1 MTHPVAGV
9 EQGQRAA
16 DHDGGVLLSGHE
28 DMGGHGGGG
37 GLAVGAGDT
46 QGVAIALH
54 DRAPG
59 LGTLVDGDSPGNRP
73 GDLRVA
79 VVDGGGADDGVA
91 VLQAVGGVA
100 DGNGDAHGA
109 QMPDGVAV
117 GHVRALDGDAHALEH
132 LGQGA
137 HGHAADA
144 GQMDALAGVKICVNV
159 GSGMEHSVLLL
170 DRS

>member
-1 MTHPVAGV
+1 M
-9 EQGQRAA
+9 
-16 DHDGGVLLSGHE
+16 
-28 DMGGHGGGG
+28 
-37 GLAVGAGDT
+37 GAGDT
-46 QGVAIALH
+46 QGVAVALH

-59 LGTLVDGDSPGNRP
+59 LGPLVDGDAPGDSA
-73 GDLRVA
+73 GDLRVV

-91 VLQAVGGVA
+91 VLQVVGGVS
-100 DGNGDAHGA
+100 DGDGDAHGA
-109 QMPDGVAV
+109 QVLDGVAV
-117 GHVRALDGDAHALEH
+117 GHVRALDGDAHAVEH

-144 GQMDALAGVKICVNV
+144 GQVDALAGVKICVNV